1 MMKYIVS
8 VMVALL
14 IGAITVAAK
23 DHVEQSNIVLIQGQ
37 QAEQIDNNTE
47 DILSLTRTTE
57 SIDWKLELII
67 TDLEDLECS
76 D

>member
-1 MMKYIVS
+1 MKYLVSIV
-8 VMVALL
+8 VALL

-37 QAEQIDNNTE
+37 QAEQIDSNTE
-47 DILSLTRTTE
+47 DISSLTRTTE
-57 SIDWKLELII
+57 NIDWKLELII